1 MALTWP
7 FLFQASPV
15 VFSIK
20 KNNGYLRHDIG
31 NFVIGQSAGFNF
43 RNKNIKKG
51 SKFRDS
57 SILKFLFSKINGN

>member
-31 NFVIGQSAGFNF
+31 NFIIGETVRGV
-43 RNKNIKKG
+43 
-51 SKFRDS
+51 
-57 SILKFLFSKINGN
+57 